1 MKQII
6 FFILYCLILSSCG
19 LKKPL
24 VLESESKEIENK
36 KQMQ

>member
-6 FFILYCLILSSCG
+6 FFILCSLILSSCG

-24 VLESESKEIENK
+24 FLESKFKDIQDK